1 MHKLRSILVREAL
14 LLLRDIPGLFI
25 LFFMPV
31 LLIFVVTL
39 AQENA
44 LKYQRER
51 TSVLVVDQKPSL
63 ISREVCKAL
72 DSSGFFTV
80 VRQVPEAPLTPEL
93 ASGLIAQGKYKFGID
108 LDHPDST
115 IRIWVDP
122 TLDQGYRTS
131 ILNSLQ
137 YLIKSVQ
144 ARLAMNEI
152 IDGLSGELA
161 SVIRVMAE
169 QKQKSLPPMTCL
181 YPSRNRESIVPNVI
195 QNNVP
200 GFILFAMFFIVIPLS
215 GSLITEK
222 NEGSYLRLRTLPVR
236 LLSILSGK
244 VIIYFLVCLLQF
256 LLILWIGKQVF
267 PLLFGFPPLVTGS
280 NNLAIAITTFGSALA
295 AIGFGM
301 IIGSVA
307 TTHGQAAMF
316 GSVIVVLLGVISGVF
331 LPVHLLPEAIR
342 VISLASPLRWGI
354 DNYLDLFVRNGT
366 LCDIVPRT
374 LSLMGFFGLAM
385 FFSIVIFAKRK

>member
-14 LLLRDIPGLFI
+14 LLFRDIPGLFI

-51 TSVLVVDQKPSL
+51 TSLLVVNQKPTLLSH
-63 ISREVCKAL
+63 EVCKAI
-72 DSSGFFTV
+72 DSSGFFTM
-80 VRQVPEAPLTPEL
+80 VRQMREAPVTAAQ
-93 ASGLIAQGKYKFGID
+93 ASGLIAQGKFKFGID

-122 TLDQGYRTS
+122 TLDQGYRETM
-131 ILNSLQ
+131 LNSLQ
-137 YLIKSVQ
+137 YIIKSVQ
-144 ARLAMNEI
+144 TRLAMNEI
-152 IDGLSGELA
+152 IEGLSGDLA
-161 SVIRVMAE
+161 PVIMGMAE
-169 QKQKSLPPMTCL
+169 QKQKSLPPVTCL
-181 YPSRNRESIVPNVI
+181 YPSRSQESIKPNVI

-222 NEGSYLRLRTLPVR
+222 HAGSYMRLRTLPVR
-236 LLSILSGK
+236 LFSILTGK
-244 VIIYFLVCLLQF
+244 VIIYFLVCILQF
-256 LLILWIGKQVF
+256 LLILWIGKKGF
-267 PLLFGFPPLVTGS
+267 PLLFGFPPLITGS
-280 NNLAIAITTFGSALA
+280 HDFAIAVATFASALA

-301 IIGSVA
+301 IIGSAA

-316 GSVIVVLLGVISGVF
+316 GSVIVVLLGVVSGTF
-331 LPVHLLPEAIR
+331 LPVHLLPETIR

-366 LCDIVPRT
+366 LCQIIPR
-374 LSLMGFFGLAM
+374 SLMLIGFFGLAM
-385 FFSIVIFAKRK
+385 FLSIVIFAKRK